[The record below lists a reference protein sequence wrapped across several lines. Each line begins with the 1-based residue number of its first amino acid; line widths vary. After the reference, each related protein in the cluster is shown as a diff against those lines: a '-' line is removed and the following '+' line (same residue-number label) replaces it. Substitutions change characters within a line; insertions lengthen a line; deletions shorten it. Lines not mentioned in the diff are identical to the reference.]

1 MSAQADVFVRLEWIG
16 ARGFLLNFFGHIND
30 FKSHLNRCSPVIDL
44 CTLQVCSRA
53 RAEMPERVTDGHT
66 GYTEQLRIPPPDIEE
81 LGLVLIP
88 PPSYPLARIR
98 VSHG

>member
-1 MSAQADVFVRLEWIG
+1 MLVDGMGIG
-16 ARGFLLNFFGHIND
+16 ADDEYHMLSFCEVLHAVDGCFRLSAVGQNRHASGGFRPIAD
-30 FKSHLNRCSPVIDL
+30 
-44 CTLQVCSRA
+44 
-53 RAEMPERVTDGHT
+53 MPERVTDGHM

-88 PPSYPLARIR
+88 LPSYPLARIR